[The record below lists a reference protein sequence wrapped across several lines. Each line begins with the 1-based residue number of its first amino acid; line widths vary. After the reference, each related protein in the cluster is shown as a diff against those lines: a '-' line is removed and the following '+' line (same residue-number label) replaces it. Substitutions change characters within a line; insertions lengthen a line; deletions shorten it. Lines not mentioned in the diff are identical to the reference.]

1 MSAPTV
7 TPRETRRG
15 PGDGRQSGER
25 RPTGATGGGT
35 PHKRSFRNRIRD
47 RKVSGWLFMLPLVAI
62 NVLVVLIPSISAIW
76 YSFTDWTGIGGA
88 KFIGWANYVTMFG
101 DAAFLNALVH
111 NIFWTVFFLIVPMAM
126 GLFGAYALTR
136 VRRFRLIYRVTFFV
150 PYIVASVV
158 TSSIWRSL
166 LSPDTGIGKFVNVN
180 FLGDSHLA
188 LPSVAFINNWA
199 WWGFLVV
206 VFLAAM
212 QGINPSLYEAA
223 AMDGAGPTRQ
233 FFSITLPG
241 IRPTF
246 AFLGLMTIIWS
257 FLSFDYV
264 YILTQ
269 GGPAGSTDVMSTLL
283 YRNAFGNLQAGYAS
297 AIGVVMALISG
308 VVVAA
313 YLVIRKVR
321 KWDI

>member
-1 MSAPTV
+1 
-7 TPRETRRG
+7 
-15 PGDGRQSGER
+15 
-25 RPTGATGGGT
+25 
-35 PHKRSFRNRIRD
+35 
-47 RKVSGWLFMLPLVAI
+47 MLPLLAV
-62 NVLVVLIPSISAIW
+62 NVLVVLIPSLSAVG
-76 YSFTDWTGIGGA
+76 YSFTDWTGIGDA
-88 KFIGWANYVTMFG
+88 TFIGWSNYSTLFG
-101 DAAFLNALVH
+101 DSAFLNALGH
-111 NIFWTVFFLIVPMAM
+111 NIFWTAFFLIVPMTM

-136 VRRFRLIYRVTFFV
+136 VRRFKLIFRVTFFV

-158 TSSIWRSL
+158 TASIWRSL
-166 LSPDTGIGKFVNVN
+166 LSPDTGIGRFVAVN
-180 FLGDSHLA
+180 FLGDSALA

-269 GGPAGSTDVMSTLL
+269 GGPAGSTDVLSTLL

-313 YLVIRKVR
+313 YLIIRKVR
-321 KWDI
+321 NWEI